1 MIKKPIRKELEHMV
15 DEKYQLKNLIN
26 MENLKI
32 VFDDFHKRDPFPV
45 AVIDLKGEVLL
56 ESYWEPICTQF
67 HRAHPKTAAICT
79 ESDIHFNTALAKGN
93 ERHILYTCGNGLYD
107 AASPIIIEE
116 QHVGNFFIGQFLLE
130 PPDQK
135 FFRKQAQQYGFEEEK
150 YLEALSKISII
161 SERDLKNR
169 LDYLCGFAEFL
180 GNIGLREFELDR
192 AEAALR
198 GSEEKYRTILES
210 MEEGYYEVD
219 LAGNFTYLNDAMCKI
234 RGFSREELM
243 EMNSRESMT
252 EETAKEVFKAFSD
265 VYTTGKSAKNIEW
278 ETIRKD
284 GTIRIVET
292 SASLIK
298 DAEGEP
304 KGFRGV
310 VRDISEKRR
319 LETQLQYARKM
330 ESIGTLAGG
339 IAHNFNNLLMGIM
352 GYASLML
359 SETSPDHPNHKRLRN
374 IEKQAKSGSRLT
386 SQLLGYAREGSY
398 DVKPINLNQLVKE
411 TSDTFGMTKK
421 EITVHQ
427 ELSEKLNGIKAD
439 QGQIEQVLLNLYVNA
454 SEAMPGGGD
463 LFLKT
468 INIADKNITGKPYK
482 AKPGDYVMLTI
493 EDTGVGMDK
502 KTRERI
508 FDPFFT
514 TKGLAIGAGL
524 GMASAYGIIKAHNG
538 YIDADSKIGQGTTF
552 NIYLPAIE
560 KPVKEKQMLSDGL
573 FKGKGTVLLVDDEE
587 IVLESGQEMLE
598 YLGYVVLL
606 AGNGKQAVELYKKNR
621 DRIDMI
627 LLDMVMPVMG
637 GGEAF
642 DRIKEINTNVKVLL
656 SSGYSLEGEAK
667 EILKRGCDAF
677 IQKPFNLREFSQKI
691 REILAEK

>member
-1 MIKKPIRKELEHMV
+1 MVEKPIHKEFEHIV
-15 DEKYQLKNLIN
+15 DEKYQLQNLIN

-32 VFDDFHKRDPFPV
+32 VLDDFHKRAPFPV
-45 AVIDLKGEVLL
+45 AVINLKGEVLL

-67 HRAHPKTAAICT
+67 HRVHPKTAAICT
-79 ESDIHFNTALAKGN
+79 ESDIHFNAALVKGN
-93 ERHILYTCGNGLYD
+93 ERHILYRCGNGLYD
-107 AASPIIIEE
+107 AASPIIIEG
-116 QHVGNFFIGQFLLE
+116 QHLGNFFIGQFLLE
-130 PPDQK
+130 SPDQK

-150 YLEALSKISII
+150 YLEALSKVSII
-161 SERDLKNR
+161 SESDLKNR

-180 GNIGLREFELDR
+180 GNIGLREFEIDR

-198 GSEEKYRTILES
+198 ESEEKYRNILES

-219 LAGNFTYLNDAMCKI
+219 LAGNFTYLNDALCKI
-234 RGFSREELM
+234 GGYSREELM
-243 EMNSRESMT
+243 GMNNRESMT

-265 VYTTGKSAKNIEW
+265 VYTTGESAKNIEW

-298 DAEGEP
+298 NAEGEP
-304 KGFRGV
+304 KGFRGI

-359 SETSPDHPNHKRLRN
+359 SETDPDHPNHKKLKN

-398 DVKPINLNQLVKE
+398 DVRPINLNQLVKE

-493 EDTGVGMDK
+493 KDTGAGMNK

-508 FDPFFT
+508 FEPFFT

-573 FKGKGTVLLVDDEE
+573 FEGKGTVLLVDDEE
-587 IVLESGQEMLE
+587 IVLESGREMLE

-606 AGNGKQAVELYKKNR
+606 AENGKQAVELYRKNQ

-637 GGEAF
+637 GGETF

-677 IQKPFNLREFSQKI
+677 IQKPFNLGEFSRKI
-691 REILAEK
+691 REILDEK